1 MNKREYNR
9 IQETLYYERMDNGL
23 DVYVLPKPG
32 FQKTYAT
39 FSTRYGSID
48 NHFKVEGEEPVRVP
62 DGIAHFLEHKMFE
75 EPEGDVF
82 TSFAQQG
89 ASANA
94 FTTFDRTVYLFSATD
109 QIEKNITTLI
119 DFVQNPHFSVE
130 SVEKEKGIIEQEINM
145 YRDNADW
152 RAYFGLIEAMYQ
164 RYPIYIDIAGTVESI
179 QEITRDTLLQCYH
192 TFYHPSNMMLFIVGG
207 VEPEQMFELVRS
219 NQAAKSFPKQG
230 EIERYFDE
238 EPLQV
243 RTARKVTSLPV
254 SMPKCLFGCKE
265 DRPGLEG
272 KALLEHELATRIM
285 LDLMLGS
292 STKLSQS
299 LYEEGLTSDNIG
311 YEYNCDTNAAFTI
324 IGGETKDP
332 DELIERVKEAIEA
345 QKKEGFSH
353 EAFERTRNKRIGTYM
368 RLLNSPESIAND
380 FTKHTFRG
388 TDLFDILDVYEHLT
402 LEQINQRLQDHFNWE
417 QLAVSI
423 VEQKTEQ

>member
-48 NHFKVEGEEPVRVP
+48 NHFKVEAEEPVQVP

-119 DFVQNPHFSVE
+119 DFVQNPYFSVE

-207 VEPEQMFELVRS
+207 VEPEEIFELVRG
-219 NQAAKSFPKQG
+219 NQAAKSFSEQG
-230 EIERYFDE
+230 EIERFFDE

-243 RTARKVTSLPV
+243 RTPRKVTSLPV

-265 DRPGLEG
+265 ERPGLEG

-292 STKLSQS
+292 STKLSQT

-324 IGGETKDP
+324 IGGETTDP
-332 DELIERVKEAIEA
+332 DELVKRVKEAIEA
-345 QKKEGFSH
+345 QKKEGFSQ

-368 RLLNSPESIAND
+368 RLLNSPESIANE

-388 TDLFDILDVYEHLT
+388 TDLFDILDVYEHVT
-402 LEQINQRLQDHFNWE
+402 LEQINQRLQDHFKWE

-423 VEQKTEQ
+423 VEQKTEE